1 MMSKNSFLVNMK
13 ENNKRRI
20 WVWVISILCFVL
32 AYPVGVA
39 LMIKQAQTN
48 LDWIK
53 AEYGAA
59 AESILQSRLL
69 ENVKYMMG
77 TSFILM
83 GFTVAIAVIAGI
95 QGFSYLY
102 SRKKI
107 DFYMGMPVKQSR
119 RFLVIWVNGIL
130 IFLLPYLMGMGISLL
145 LAAGNQACN
154 GEILATALRAF
165 GIHFCLFLGM
175 YHLSIL
181 AVMLTG
187 NMVVT
192 GLGLLVLCLYEFM
205 VRAVDYSYKSL
216 FFRYFGGHFYEQVP
230 LFSPIGLYEK
240 LVSGSGREG
249 IMLAAMLALSL
260 VIGLLSYF
268 CYCKRPPE
276 AAGKAMAFA
285 KLGTVIKILLVIP
298 AALFVG
304 EIVGG
309 VVDFYPLSGMDGVWH
324 VLTAIVLTAIL
335 GCGVIQVIYEFDI
348 RGALHQKRHI
358 LICVVLAAGCFG
370 IYRYDLFGFDRFV
383 PKPDQVESIA
393 FIPSTY
399 DEGGYS
405 DSWID
410 RDSLKLI
417 SGMEYA
423 KRYMYLQN
431 VEDVCLLA
439 DYSMGEYNKIDQA
452 AGEDEENGY
461 WSYATI
467 LYRMKSGRTAER
479 GVYINMEDEQSLGLL
494 EKIIDSNEFL
504 EGYNV
509 AATDV
514 LERKIEQTEGFKLS
528 FQFGNGVYE
537 NRLSAQDTR
546 ELLAAYRE
554 DLKETGFQEKR
565 QEVPVGVLSMETES
579 TYWYYGGGSTSD
591 WWNVGLNIYPSY
603 ERCIKLLAEKDCE
616 VESQLQTEDI
626 AQIVVVNENQDVELL
641 REQEYLSG
649 EEVMVDPS
657 AVTTMVKKSYTGQEK
672 IARIAESIYPEE
684 MVDYRWDNG
693 PQADYEISVI
703 VYFKPGTMMDKQYGT
718 NAYYRFI
725 KGTVPDFVLADTAY
739 VQE

>member
-69 ENVKYMMG
+69 ENVKYMTG
-77 TSFILM
+77 TNLILM
-83 GFTVAIAVIAGI
+83 CFTVAIAVIAGI
-95 QGFSYLY
+95 QGFSFLY

-130 IFLLPYLMGMGISLL
+130 IFLLPYLLGMGISLL
-145 LAAGNQACN
+145 LAAGNQACS
-154 GEILATALRAF
+154 GEILATALRAL
-165 GIHFCLFLGM
+165 GIYFCLFLGM

-205 VRAVDYSYKSL
+205 VRAVDYGYKSL
-216 FFRYFGGHFYEQVP
+216 FFQYFGGYFYEQLP
-230 LFSPIGLYEK
+230 LISPIGLYEK
-240 LVSGSGREG
+240 LVSGNGREG
-249 IMLAAMLALSL
+249 LMLAAMLAFAL

-268 CYCKRPPE
+268 CYCKRPLE
-276 AAGKAMAFA
+276 AAGKAIAFA
-285 KLGTVIKILLVIP
+285 KLGTIIKILLVIP
-298 AALFVG
+298 AALLVG
-304 EIVGG
+304 EIVGS
-309 VVDFYPLSGMDGVWH
+309 VVDFYPLSGMDGVWY
-324 VLTAIVLTAIL
+324 VLTAIL
-335 GCGVIQVIYEFDI
+335 LTTILGCGIIQVIYEFDI
-348 RGALHQKRHI
+348 RGALHQKGHI
-358 LICVVLAAGCFG
+358 LICAVLAVGCFSN
-370 IYRYDLFGFDRFV
+370 YRYDLLGFDRFV

-405 DSWID
+405 DLWID

-423 KRYMYLQN
+423 KKYMYLQN

-439 DYSMGEYNKIDQA
+439 DYSMREYNKIDRA
-452 AGEDEENGY
+452 ARGDEENGY

-467 LYRMKSGRTAER
+467 LYRMKSGRTVER
-479 GVYINMEDEQSLGLL
+479 AAYINMEDEQSLGLL

-509 AATDV
+509 AATDG
-514 LERKIEQTEGFKLS
+514 LERKIEQTEDFRLS
-528 FQFGNGVYE
+528 SQFGNGVYE

-546 ELLAAYRE
+546 ELLEAYRE

-565 QEVPVGVLSMETES
+565 QEVPAGVLSIGTES
-579 TYWYYGGGSTSD
+579 AYWYYGGDSASD

-603 ERCIKLLAEKDCE
+603 ERCMKLLAEKDCE
-616 VESQLQTEDI
+616 AESQLQTEDI
-626 AQIVVVNENQDVELL
+626 AQIVVVNENQDMEFL
-641 REQEYLSG
+641 REQEYMSG
-649 EEVMVDPS
+649 EAAMTATS
-657 AVTTMVKKSYTGQEK
+657 AGGTIVKKSYEEQEE
-672 IARIAESIYPEE
+672 ITRIAESIYPEALLN
-684 MVDYRWDNG
+684 YRWDNG

-703 VYFKPGTMMDKQYGT
+703 VYFKPGTRMDKQYGT
-718 NAYYRFI
+718 NAYYRFV